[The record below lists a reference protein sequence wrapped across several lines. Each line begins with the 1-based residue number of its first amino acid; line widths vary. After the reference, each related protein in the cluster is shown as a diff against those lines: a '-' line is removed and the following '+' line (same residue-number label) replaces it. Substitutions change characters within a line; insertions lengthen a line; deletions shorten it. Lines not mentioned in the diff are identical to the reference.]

1 MNIVMIGIKIC
12 LIPLIRDIVLVVE
25 VCILKSSLMMP
36 YKLHP
41 NTKSA
46 IWVVFATLIAV
57 TALIVVMNLGTP
69 STAHSDMPVESLVFM
84 RDDGN
89 DMEIF
94 MINSD
99 GTGER
104 QLTDNDYTDW
114 GPMWSP
120 DKHYVAFHSDRD
132 GYDAIYVMSV
142 GCSGQSFRVTP
153 EGRYARY
160 PSFSPDGASIAFEM
174 YMGDDNWDIHVLSLL
189 DGSIH
194 QITFNNETDGGASFS
209 PDGTQIAYH
218 STQSGYYD
226 IYVVNLDGSGTQRL
240 TNQPET
246 MDVWPE
252 WSPEGDSI
260 IFHSERDGDSE
271 VFIMNADGSN
281 QTNLTNNDTLERTPR
296 FSADGTQIVFRGERG
311 EESHIY
317 IMDRDGRNVRQVTDS
332 VLTDWYPDF

>member
-1 MNIVMIGIKIC
+1 MFDMKIC
-12 LIPLIRDIVLVVE
+12 LYTLIRDIVLLVE
-25 VCILKSSLMMP
+25 VCILREFLMMP

-46 IWVVFATLIAV
+46 VWVIFATFIAV
-57 TALIVVMNLGTP
+57 IAFVVVMNLGTP
-69 STAHSDMPVESLVFM
+69 STAHSDMPVESIVFM

-99 GTGER
+99 GTGEV
-104 QLTDNDYTDW
+104 QLTDNNYTDW

-120 DKHYVAFHSDRD
+120 EKYNIAFHSDRE
-132 GYDAIYVMSV
+132 GYDAIYIMSA
-142 GCSGQSFRVTP
+142 GCYGQAIRISP

-160 PSFSPDGASIAFEM
+160 PSFSADGAYVAFEM
-174 YMGDDNWDIHVLSLL
+174 YMGDENWDIHVKSLI
-189 DGSIH
+189 DGSIR
-194 QITFNNETDGGASFS
+194 QITFNNEIDGGASFS

-240 TNQPET
+240 TFEPET

-260 IFHSERDGDSE
+260 LFHSERDGDSE
-271 VFIMNADGSN
+271 IFIMNADGSN

-296 FSADGTQIVFRGERG
+296 FSADGSQIVFRGEREG
-311 EESHIY
+311 ESHLY
-317 IMDRDGRNVRQVTDS
+317 IMDRNGRNIRQLTDS